1 MNWSTQPQALFARF
15 AAVWTPPSDFDKIGV
30 AATVKSDALP
40 LHGLRH
46 LPANGTSGWYL
57 WTGLEPLSTA
67 AASSFSIHAIHM
79 VDWRPIVVP
88 YLGLP
93 PGWRFLLHD
102 DYEDVWF
109 DESLPTLERT
119 SERSVAGLVP

>member
-1 MNWSTQPQALFARF
+1 MNWSMKQQALCARF
-15 AAVWTPPSDFDKIGV
+15 DAVWTPPSDFDKIGV
-30 AATVKSDALP
+30 AATVNSTALP

-57 WTGLEPLSTA
+57 WTGPEPLSTA
-67 AASSFSIHAIHM
+67 ADYFLPIHTIHM

-93 PGWRFLLHD
+93 PGWRLLLHD

-109 DESLPTLERT
+109 DESL
-119 SERSVAGLVP
+119 LVP